1 MKLSLTGKNA
11 IVTGGSKGI
20 GKAITVALAEAGART
35 YFTYHGSEE
44 KAELICKKPSILNT
58 VRSFKVDV
66 SKEVEII
73 NLFKELD
80 DEGFQIDILI
90 NNAGVLLEKKTIHTS
105 SLEFDNLINVNLRGT
120 FLTGKE
126 ALKRMILKKTQ
137 SRVINISSDLGF
149 IGRESFSV
157 YSASKGAINALT
169 KSWSL
174 EFAPKILVNGIAPG
188 PIDTDMLDLKNMSPQ
203 LNSNT

>member
-44 KAELICKKPSILNT
+44 KAELICKKPSILNK

-73 NLFKELD
+73 NCCAEDADLPKETFDLVFTSPPYFNI
-80 DEGFQIDILI
+80 ERYTQE
-90 NNAGVLLEKKTIHTS
+90 NNQSWKT
-105 SLEFDNLINVNLRGT
+105 L
-120 FLTGKE
+120 
-126 ALKRMILKKTQ
+126 
-137 SRVINISSDLGF
+137 
-149 IGRESFSV
+149 
-157 YSASKGAINALT
+157 SK
-169 KSWSL
+169 
-174 EFAPKILVNGIAPG
+174 
-188 PIDTDMLDLKNMSPQ
+188 
-203 LNSNT
+203 